1 MAQAAPFLLGAG
13 KFMAAAGPWIS
24 GISSILGGIGL
35 FSSFKNE
42 RQAVNY
48 QAQDMATTANL
59 FDLSSLQE
67 GVRGLQDKV
76 NIQDE
81 SRRQQARI
89 RATYAARGITMD
101 GSPEAVMY
109 DSLTV
114 SRRKEQAADFNADTT
129 KIEQAMK
136 AQMTRDQGRNQRA
149 AGLSTATSN
158 LVKGGASL
166 LFSSVNR

>member
-1 MAQAAPFLLGAG
+1 MAQAAPFLAGAG
-13 KFMAAAGPWIS
+13 KFMAAAGPWIK
-24 GISSILGGIGL
+24 GISAVLGGFNL
-35 FSSFKNE
+35 LSSFKNE
-42 RQAVNY
+42 RQAVQF
-48 QAQDMATTANL
+48 QAQDMTTTANL

-67 GVRGLQDKV
+67 GVRGLQEKV
-76 NIQDE
+76 NVQDE

-114 SRRKEQAADFNADTT
+114 SRRKEQAADFNADTS

-136 AQMTRDQGRNQRA
+136 AQMTRDQGRNQRK

-158 LVKGGASL
+158 LVGGASNL
-166 LFSSVNR
+166 LFSSINR